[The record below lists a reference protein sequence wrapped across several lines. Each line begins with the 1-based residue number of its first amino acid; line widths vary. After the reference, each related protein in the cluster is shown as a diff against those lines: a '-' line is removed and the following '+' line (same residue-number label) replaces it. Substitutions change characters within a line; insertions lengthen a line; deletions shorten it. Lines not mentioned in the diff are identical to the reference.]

1 MKTLWVTGCIVVF
14 AFCMSSTAS
23 AESYI
28 GILLD
33 GYQKDCIVQSRG
45 EDYDCKESRQLYAGD
60 KVTKKPAVKSLKI
73 KWAPYASGKELD
85 ATSLMVVFEPPKDKK
100 GILQGVKEVLG
111 LVKTGHTVFVG
122 ATRAGSDEP
131 LAPQPG
137 NNATVL
143 SGQNITFAWESGSGK
158 HIIFKDSKGVEVFKK
173 ELKGE
178 ASIQLSPDEI
188 GMKAGETYT
197 WFISGSRSNRLSNV
211 LLLPQDVSNQITD
224 DLNQI
229 DKEVVGNMEKTIRKA
244 VYLQFMSDAYP
255 REIDL
260 YWLSYRL
267 LKGMQKEN
275 ALKKEDMSLLE
286 ELKNNYLRHVRE
298 TM

>member
-1 MKTLWVTGCIVVF
+1 MKTLLLTGCITIF

-28 GILLD
+28 GIILD

-45 EDYDCKESRQLYAGD
+45 EDYDCKEDRQLYAGD
-60 KVTKKPAVKSLKI
+60 KVTKKPAVKALKI
-73 KWAPYASGKELD
+73 KWAPYASGKESD

-100 GILQGVKEVLG
+100 SILQGVKEVLG
-111 LVKTGHTVFVG
+111 LVKTGHTVSIG

-158 HIIFKDSKGVEVFKK
+158 YIVFKDSKGMEIFKK
-173 ELKGE
+173 DLRGQ
-178 ASIQLSPDEI
+178 SFIQLRSEEI
-188 GMKAGETYT
+188 GMKPSEVYT
-197 WFISGSRSNRLSNV
+197 WNISGAKSNKQFRIRLLADETAQQV
-211 LLLPQDVSNQITD
+211 IADLQQIE
-224 DLNQI
+224 
-229 DKEVVGNMEKTIRKA
+229 KEASGNLESTTRKA
-244 VYLQFMSDAYP
+244 AYLQFMSDSYP
-255 REIDL
+255 QDIDL
-260 YWLSYRL
+260 YWLSSGILERI
-267 LKGMQKEN
+267 KNER
-275 ALKKEDMSLLE
+275 ALKEDDKALIE
-286 ELKNNYLRHVRE
+286 ELKKNYLRHVRE